1 MTTKVTKEK
10 AKVNSSAIVSISYN
24 YQSSALVIKFI
35 SGKSYVYENVSP
47 EAYMAMKHNDSIGK
61 FFNKNIK
68 KFHLYKPL

>member
-10 AKVNSSAIVSISYN
+10 AKVNSSAIISISYN
-24 YQSSALVIKFI
+24 YQSNALVIKFI

-47 EAYMAMKHNDSIGK
+47 ETYMAMKHNDSIGK
-61 FFNKNIK
+61 FFNNNIK